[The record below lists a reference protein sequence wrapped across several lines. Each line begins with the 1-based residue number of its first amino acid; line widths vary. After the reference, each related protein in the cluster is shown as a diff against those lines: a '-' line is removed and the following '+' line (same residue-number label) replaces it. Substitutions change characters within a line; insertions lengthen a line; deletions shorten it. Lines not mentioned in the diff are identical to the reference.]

1 MRRQRDRERVDSRA
15 AKRSL
20 LPHELHPERCGIM
33 YGLVLLC
40 DAQGIPSRATAMTPK
55 PKCEELQRLRNEAKS
70 ALLQAKRVNRFGHL
84 TDAELQQEA
93 HRKVDAMIQHLL
105 VGHSGEPCPAG
116 DRPIVK
122 SHEPEREVVY
132 DIFRG
137 ASTKDAM
144 WVEAVAG
151 LTSARRRMEEI
162 ARKSPAQYFVF
173 DHESHAIIARTDT
186 RMSTRALHPR
196 KSET

>member
-1 MRRQRDRERVDSRA
+1 M
-15 AKRSL
+15 
-20 LPHELHPERCGIM
+20 
-33 YGLVLLC
+33 
-40 DAQGIPSRATAMTPK
+40 AMTTR

-84 TDAELQQEA
+84 NDAGLQEEA
-93 HRKVDAMIQHLL
+93 YRKVDAMIQHLL
-105 VGHSGEPCPAG
+105 VGHYGGPCPAG

-122 SHEPEREVVY
+122 PQETEREVVY

-144 WVEAVAG
+144 WVEAVSG
-151 LTSARRRMEEI
+151 LSSARRRMEEI
-162 ARKSPAQYFVF
+162 AKKSPGQYFVF

-186 RMSTRALHPR
+186 RINTTRALHPR
-196 KSET
+196 KSES